1 MLFHI
6 LISEKIFCKVSI
18 IENSQFFLSVTVK
31 TINFAKTDNW
41 CNIKKLLILRNL
53 EFLANSRIPKRFFL
67 VYEVLKYHI

>member
-31 TINFAKTDNW
+31 TINFAKTDN
-41 CNIKKLLILRNL
+41 
-53 EFLANSRIPKRFFL
+53 
-67 VYEVLKYHI
+67 